1 MRAMYLALT
10 LLLSCPLA
18 ADPYMGIGGL
28 TLPPADQ
35 LADFAQ
41 TLQDAG
47 LNHVQCRIPTGDPD
61 VRERVAFLHQRG
73 FTVFGYA
80 SAFLGIREERDD
92 FQIRADGSVKTGTVC
107 PRSERRIAE
116 MIELTNAVADTGA
129 DGMLWDFI
137 TVESRTM
144 EACFCPDCVAAFNE
158 AAGTDYAREELVAA
172 LDRDPAA
179 LEVWKR
185 VRRDSTNEAMRRV
198 AEAAHQHRPD
208 LKVGGYVIA
217 PENTLGMDTEG
228 LSHILDVLAP
238 MVYQGHRRADVG
250 WMREKLGMFT
260 ALTGDAEIIEC
271 VDTGFWVDQPAEE
284 LINTCW
290 DCHRAGID
298 GWALWPFGT
307 VSQAD
312 LVAVAGV
319 PMLARRYHQPLREG
333 RAQQARAGLREV
345 LAEAREAIMAHG
357 GQGEREALAELFDGD
372 RPAGEL
378 AVALE
383 RWRQLPTDDEA
394 AGAVARVLHLRGQAE
409 EHRLHESD
417 RHFRA
422 GGYEVIWSD
431 VAREVSV
438 RGEGWEATQDHLALN
453 IDELRFDGLIGDAST
468 DPHSLGLIRTRVS
481 GWFDPWGSR
490 ADVTVRQPADNLV
503 EITSVCA
510 SNDCRLGR
518 TWMVRA
524 GEPWMAVDV
533 FVENTGDEA
542 RDGRLWIWN
551 GVGIPG
557 FLEAHGHE
565 PWRDDRAEVLEANIL
580 LLRDEGRFVAIGAD
594 PALWTI
600 PAPGGGVSNLFH
612 ELELAPGERFTT
624 RLYLAFGDDADAAWP
639 QVLERYPREF

>member
-1 MRAMYLALT
+1 MRASCLALAS
-10 LLLSCPLA
+10 LLCCPLA

-35 LADFAQ
+35 VADFGRTVQA
-41 TLQDAG
+41 AG

-61 VRERVAFLHQRG
+61 VSERVAFLQGRG

-80 SAFLGIREERDD
+80 SAFLGIREERED
-92 FQIRADGSVKTGTVC
+92 FQIRADGTVKTGTVC

-116 MIELTNAVADTGA
+116 MIQLTNAVADTGA

-137 TVESRTM
+137 TVESHTR

-158 AAGTDYAREELVAA
+158 AAGTDYSREELVAA
-172 LDRDPAA
+172 LDRDPDA

-198 AEAAHQHRPD
+198 TEAAHRHRPD
-208 LKVGGYVIA
+208 LRVGGYVVA
-217 PENTLGMDTEG
+217 PGNSLGMDTEG

-238 MVYQGHRRADVG
+238 MIYQGHGRAPVG
-250 WMREKLGMFT
+250 WMREKLGVFT
-260 ALTGDAEIIEC
+260 ALSGDAEIIEC

-298 GWALWPFGT
+298 GWALWPFGK

-312 LVAVAGV
+312 LTAVAAV
-319 PMLARRYHQPLREG
+319 PMLARGYHEPLREG
-333 RAQQARAGLREV
+333 RDQQARAGLREV
-345 LAEAREAIMAHG
+345 LAEARETVVAHG
-357 GQGEREALAELFDGD
+357 SDDEREALADIFDGD
-372 RPAGEL
+372 RATGDL
-378 AVALE
+378 ADALE
-383 RWRQLPTDDEA
+383 RWRQLPSDDEA
-394 AGAVARVLHLRGQAE
+394 AGAVARVLHLRAE
-409 EHRLHESD
+409 AEGRRLHESD
-417 RHFRA
+417 RRFRV
-422 GGYEVIWSD
+422 GGCEVIWSE
-431 VAREVSV
+431 VAREVTV
-438 RGEGWEATQDHLALN
+438 RGPGWEATQDHLALN

-490 ADVTVRQPADNLV
+490 ADVTVRQRAEDLV
-503 EITSVCA
+503 EIASVCA

-518 TWMVRA
+518 TWSVRA
-524 GEPWMAVDV
+524 EEPWLAVDV
-533 FVENTGDEA
+533 FVENVGEQG
-542 RDGRLWIWN
+542 REGRLWVWN

-557 FLEAHGHE
+557 FLEAHGRE
-565 PWRDDRAEVLEANIL
+565 PWRDDRAEVLDANIL
-580 LLRDEGRFVAIGAD
+580 LLRDEGRFVAVGAD
-594 PALWTI
+594 PALWTV
-600 PAPGGGVSNLFH
+600 PAPRDGVSNLFH
-612 ELELAPGERFTT
+612 ELELAPGEHFTT

-639 QVLERYPREF
+639 RVLKRYPGEF